1 MNKEEVLNGLSA
13 FKNRLVTEVVQSFE
27 ERGSSFGN
35 DRFATWKRKFIQF
48 LNDNLSGEEAKFNNK
63 LIRIGMVFHRGE
75 SDAQYFWREY
85 GDSVVSY
92 IDSLMLDIEND
103 EYDFPVNELEKKEIA
118 VKAEI
123 DFESV
128 FIVHGHAEA
137 EKERTARFVE
147 KLGFKAVILHEQPN
161 KSMTIIEKLEKHT
174 NVGFAIVLYTPDDL
188 GNSKVKAEGVDA
200 KFNPRARQNVVL
212 EHGFLM
218 GKIGRDKVVPLVVGD
233 IELPNDISGMVYISD
248 KDWQLDIAKEMKA
261 AGFNIDFNKLM

>member
-1 MNKEEVLNGLSA
+1 MNKDEVLDGLNT
-13 FKNRLVTEVVQSFE
+13 FKNRLVIEVVQSFE

-35 DRFATWKRKFIQF
+35 DRFSTWKRKFTQF
-48 LNDNLSGEEAKFNNK
+48 LSDNLSGEESKFNNK
-63 LIRIGMVFHRGE
+63 LIRVGMVFHRGE

-92 IDSLMLDIEND
+92 IDSLILDIEND
-103 EYDFPVNELEKKEIA
+103 EYDPPTIKLEKEEAI
-118 VKAEI
+118 VNPEI

-147 KLGFKAVILHEQPN
+147 KLGFKAIILHEQPN
-161 KSMTIIEKLEKHT
+161 KSMTIIEKLERNS

-188 GNSKVKAEGVDA
+188 GNSKVEAEGEYA
-200 KFNPRARQNVVL
+200 KFNPRPRQNVVL

-233 IELPNDISGMVYISD
+233 IELPNDISGMVYITD

-261 AGFNIDFNKLM
+261 AGFKIDFNKLM